1 MTINAQAAHKL
12 TVARSQLILSQ
23 PFFGMLALRLRL
35 VERADIKTLAVDGK
49 NVFYNPDFVLS
60 LTDTLCRSA
69 MAHEVMHCVF
79 DHITR
84 CGAREPKKWNYAGDY
99 VINQLLH
106 DAGFE
111 IGEGWLL
118 DARYKG
124 MHADEV
130 YSLLPDNPENNGKG
144 QGPLDEMMPGG
155 DGTSSAADAT
165 EWKIATIQAAAAAK
179 AVGKLPGSLQRFV
192 EDSTR
197 PQVDW
202 RDRLRRFMTQ
212 TNKDDYSW
220 ARPNRRYLSA
230 GLYLPGLYSENMG
243 PVVVGI
249 DTSGSIDDKTLQ
261 AFGGEIR
268 ALVQAVRPSEVHIVY
283 CDAEVN
289 HVDVF
294 SPYDEMKFAPHGGG
308 GTAFKP
314 VFDYVVEKNLK
325 PECLVYL
332 SDLYGDHHF
341 TPPDFPTLWCCTT
354 NETASFGDT
363 IRIEV

>member
-49 NVFYNPDFVLS
+49 NVFYNPDFVLG

-192 EDSTR
+192 EDSAR

-202 RDRLRRFMTQ
+202 RDRLRQFMTQ
-212 TNKDDYSW
+212 TSKDDYSW

-230 GLYLPGLYSENMG
+230 RLYLPGLYSENMG

-249 DTSGSIDDKTLQ
+249 DTSGSIDGKTLQ

-308 GTAFKP
+308 GTDFRP
-314 VFDYVVEKNLK
+314 VAAYVQEKNLS
-325 PECLVYL
+325 PECVVYL
-332 SDLYGDHHF
+332 TDGYG
-341 TPPDFPTLWCCTT
+341 PFPEQQSAPWLWCMTT
-354 NETASFGDT
+354 DVVAPFGET

>member
-84 CGAREPKKWNYAGDY
+84 YGSREPKKWNYAGDY

-111 IGEGWLL
+111 IGAGWLL

-144 QGPLDEMMPGG
+144 RGPLDEMLPD

-179 AVGKLPGSLQRFV
+179 AVGKLPDSLQRLV

-202 RDRLRRFMTQ
+202 RDRLRQFMTQ
-212 TNKDDYSW
+212 TSKDDYSW

-230 GLYLPGLYSENMG
+230 GLYLPSLYSENMG

-308 GTAFKP
+308 GTDFRP
-314 VFDYVVEKNLK
+314 VAEYVREKDLS
-325 PECLVYL
+325 PECVVYL
-332 SDLYGDHHF
+332 TDGYG
-341 TPPDFPTLWCCTT
+341 PFPERQDVPWLWCMTT
-354 NETASFGDT
+354 DVEAPFGETV
-363 IRIEV
+363 RIEV

>member
-130 YSLLPDNPENNGKG
+130 YSLLPGNPENNGKG

-155 DGTSSAADAT
+155 DGASSAADAT

-268 ALVQAVRPSEVHIVY
+268 ALVQAV
-283 CDAEVN
+283 
-289 HVDVF
+289 
-294 SPYDEMKFAPHGGG
+294 
-308 GTAFKP
+308 
-314 VFDYVVEKNLK
+314 
-325 PECLVYL
+325 
-332 SDLYGDHHF
+332 
-341 TPPDFPTLWCCTT
+341 
-354 NETASFGDT
+354 
-363 IRIEV
+363 